1 MNISAAQDTPFHPHL
16 FHARRRECGSA
27 GGEPSQP
34 RGPRQELH
42 AEDLHE
48 LDEGEHGGAQQQAE
62 RAPDVAEEGDGAV
75 GDVFGHLVVGEVLR
89 ERERGER
96 NRRGRKRGEREVGK
110 INTFLYLALPRKGK
124 MQHKN

>member
-42 AEDLHE
+42 AQDLHE

-89 ERERGER
+89 ERE
-96 NRRGRKRGEREVGK
+96 
-110 INTFLYLALPRKGK
+110 
-124 MQHKN
+124 